1 MKSTDLKHPGFRIF
15 LISEI
20 KDLMFVREKKE
31 EWVIKNRND
40 GFWYNLDNGTDFL
53 LETIPFEEY
62 PEDQIGWTLRDKNE
76 LSVILKLIKSL
87 NNLIEAI
94 GIEKLD
100 QDYFDSPL
108 LDTVIEAAKQAYAVL
123 MKDEDLEALVE
134 AERNRV
140 IPSNDNHD

>member
-1 MKSTDLKHPGFRIF
+1 MKSLDLKLPGLRIF

-20 KDLMFVREKKE
+20 ENLKNLKENKKK
-31 EWVIKNRND
+31 WVITGRKD
-40 GFWYNLDNGTDFL
+40 GFWYNLDNRTDFL
-53 LETIPFEEY
+53 LQRIPFQEY

-140 IPSNDNHD
+140 IPSNDNTD